1 MTASGP
7 IQPHSC
13 NRVIKHTVAALP
25 LNGSLLPPIQPPQPH
40 QPLRML
46 RLHLIPAKP
55 PFPVTF
61 PHPRQV
67 HAAAG
72 TQAQHVLHGVNGRIG
87 HACAGRGDELPVNSR
102 FILRSEAKV
111 VAHMLARRVGL
122 TSRFRTCVEGTAR
135 GRCNLSQGKIQES
148 HGP

>member
-1 MTASGP
+1 MIMVTTSP
-7 IQPHSC
+7 SIQP
-13 NRVIKHTVAALP
+13 A
-25 LNGSLLPPIQPPQPH
+25 QPH

-55 PFPVTF
+55 PFPIAF
-61 PHPRQV
+61 PYPKQV
-67 HAAAG
+67 HAVAA
-72 TQAQHVLHGVNGRIG
+72 TQPQHVLHRVNYGIG
-87 HACAGRGDELPVNSR
+87 NAGAGRGDELPMNFR
-102 FILRSEAKV
+102 FVLRREAKV

-122 TSRFRTCVEGTAR
+122 TSRFRTCAEGTAR